1 MLTVGSLF
9 AGIGGFDLGL
19 ERAGFTI
26 RWQCEIDPWCR
37 RVLTKHWPNVKRYG
51 DITGTDWT
59 AVETVDL
66 VCGGFPCQPFSTASH
81 GRRTACNLWPEMFRA
96 VEILKPAWVI
106 VENVVGAA
114 NLVLHE
120 VATDLESLGYEV
132 APPLEIPAC
141 AVGLDHWRPRY
152 WVLAY
157 AHAYRKSGVPQY
169 AEVAQ
174 LSRSYCYTGGV
185 GAANG
190 VSQRMDRLRGLG
202 NAIVPQI
209 AEWLGRQII
218 NAQEDTHDQSR
229 TREAGTVFS

>member
-1 MLTVGSLF
+1 MTVGSLF

-26 RWQCEIDPWCR
+26 RWQCEIDPYCQ
-37 RVLTKHWPNVKRYG
+37 RVLAKHWPHVQRYG
-51 DITGTDWT
+51 DIRTVEWG
-59 AVETVDL
+59 AVKPVDL

-81 GRRTACNLWPEMFRA
+81 GARQAQNLWPAMREA
-96 VEILKPAWVI
+96 VAVLKPTWVI
-106 VENVVGAA
+106 AENVVGAA

-120 VATDLESLGYEV
+120 VAADLESLGYEV

-157 AHAYRKSGVPQY
+157 AHTHRKPSVPQY

-174 LSRSYCYTGGV
+174 LQRGG
-185 GAANG
+185 GQFSSMGDTHG
-190 VSQRMDRLRGLG
+190 VSTELDRLRGLG
-202 NAIVPQI
+202 NAVVPQI
-209 AEWLGRQII
+209 VELIGKHIMEVEHTWSSL
-218 NAQEDTHDQSR
+218 
-229 TREAGTVFS
+229 